1 MVLSR
6 IGTGVVAGAG
16 VGIVVLVMV
25 AACSSADRPPATGA
39 ASSSGVSSSG
49 GSSGDA
55 ATSTDGGADA
65 APLDAGDA
73 STDAGI
79 IPCYG
84 DTPLTGDGGALPLEC
99 TSSSSCAAH
108 CLSIKD
114 HYRVAVAQVAIACIR
129 KLPSCT
135 DLNDVRACVDQ
146 GLGNACAQTTS
157 AGYCKPLVTACDPMA
172 GGAGSNIDEAGCE
185 RFAHAL
191 SAAGRDAFSTCLQSK
206 ITAGTCAVEVIT
218 CANQIRE

>member
-1 MVLSR
+1 MVHASSR
-6 IGTGVVAGAG
+6 SSLLVGGVLVGLVGVVF
-16 VGIVVLVMV
+16 

-39 ASSSGVSSSG
+39 ASSSGTNSSG

-55 ATSTDGGADA
+55 ATPSDA
-65 APLDAGDA
+65 ASDAASVDAGDA
-73 STDAGI
+73 ATDAGV

-108 CLSIKD
+108 CLAVRD

-129 KLPSCT
+129 KLSSCS
-135 DLNDVRACVDQ
+135 DPNDVRACVDQ
-146 GLGNACAQTTS
+146 GIGNACSQATS
-157 AGYCKPLVTACDPMA
+157 AGYCKPLVTACDPAA

-191 SAAGRDAFSTCLQSK
+191 STGGRDAFTTCLQSK
-206 ITAGTCAVEVIT
+206 IEAGTCPVEVIT